1 MKYKKGNV
9 QQVVLSTEIMA
20 KELVKVRVKN
30 KKEIE
35 NALVKMQINWGMM
48 QITK

>member
-9 QQVVLSTEIMA
+9 QQVVLSTEIIA

-30 KKEIE
+30 KKKIE
-35 NALVKMQINWGMM
+35 NALLKMQINWE
-48 QITK
+48 

>member
-30 KKEIE
+30 KKKIE
-35 NALVKMQINWGMM
+35 NALLKMQINWE
-48 QITK
+48 

>member
-30 KKEIE
+30 KKKIE
-35 NALVKMQINWGMM
+35 NALVKMQINWE
-48 QITK
+48 

>member
-35 NALVKMQINWGMM
+35 NALVKMQINWE
-48 QITK
+48 